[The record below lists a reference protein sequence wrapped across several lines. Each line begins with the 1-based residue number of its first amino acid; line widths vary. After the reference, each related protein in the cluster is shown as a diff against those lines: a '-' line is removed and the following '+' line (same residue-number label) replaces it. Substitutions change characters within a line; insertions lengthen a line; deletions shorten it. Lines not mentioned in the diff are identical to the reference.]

1 MSLARGAIGLACLV
15 VSLLI
20 VPLVIRVANAER
32 GQRRLP
38 PTYLPALEGP
48 RERGSFDASRIPDLV
63 RVNPGYVFI
72 GDSMTGTR
80 IDEGRLGA
88 LAGRPV
94 ITLLQA
100 GSGSAFWYLALKNW
114 VIASGVRPRAVFV
127 LFRDT
132 NLTDVLFRLDQ
143 TFRWSV
149 DKVARDREDE
159 LNAVIAARVSTPS
172 RRLELAVEHA
182 YQSDRAR
189 QWIEPAFVGWP
200 ARVLIPSRSRR
211 ETFLAQM
218 NARFGLEH
226 LRSSDAADVEVTED
240 RGADFSRFVDRS
252 VLPLMLR
259 DARAAGL
266 TLCLVRVQRRPAGGK
281 PPVQSIAMQRYIR
294 DLQAYVES
302 HGGVFHDDTGDPAL
316 TLDMYED
323 GDHVAREARVR
334 YTEIFFDRL
343 RPLFQ

>member
-1 MSLARGAIGLACLV
+1 MSLARGASGLACLV

-20 VPLVIRVANAER
+20 VPFVIRVANAER

-38 PTYLPALEGP
+38 PTYLPALEEP

-132 NLTDVLFRLDQ
+132 NLTDGLFRLDQ

-149 DKVARDREDE
+149 DKVALDREDE

-211 ETFLAQM
+211 ETFL
-218 NARFGLEH
+218 
-226 LRSSDAADVEVTED
+226 
-240 RGADFSRFVDRS
+240 
-252 VLPLMLR
+252 VLPVL
-259 DARAAGL
+259 
-266 TLCLVRVQRRPAGGK
+266 
-281 PPVQSIAMQRYIR
+281 
-294 DLQAYVES
+294 
-302 HGGVFHDDTGDPAL
+302 
-316 TLDMYED
+316 
-323 GDHVAREARVR
+323 
-334 YTEIFFDRL
+334 IFC
-343 RPLFQ
+343 